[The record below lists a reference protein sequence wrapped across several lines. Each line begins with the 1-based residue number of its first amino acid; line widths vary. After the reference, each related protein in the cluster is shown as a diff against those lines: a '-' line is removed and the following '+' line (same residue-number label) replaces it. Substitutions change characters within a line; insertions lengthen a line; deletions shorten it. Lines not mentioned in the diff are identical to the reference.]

1 MEIVDDI
8 DGLIG
13 RFVSPD
19 ESEGDQEKAF
29 QSISLLITGKF
40 TQFLIEN

>member
-1 MEIVDDI
+1 MEVDSDI
-8 DGLIG
+8 DQLIS

-29 QSISLLITGKF
+29 QSISLLITGK
-40 TQFLIEN
+40 

>member
-29 QSISLLITGKF
+29 QSISLLITGEFNKYV
-40 TQFLIEN
+40 IDI